1 MSDPKAV
8 GLPYPFRPCEEDP
21 YLNVEIGPGE
31 WVRVV
36 IAGVYDQMI
45 SAAHDHVSAAER
57 NLDRLRVEYAAL
69 EAEHRRLTE
78 ASYEQLKAAQTVID
92 VWRAFGHG

>member
-8 GLPYPFRPCEEDP
+8 GLPYPFRACEKDP
-21 YLNVEIGPGE
+21 YYNVEVGPKE

-36 IAGVYDQMI
+36 TGAAYDAVVRHLEDQLQGTRQ
-45 SAAHDHVSAAER
+45 E
-57 NLDRLRVEYAAL
+57 LDRFRVEYAAL